1 MGSGVMTIIYDKL
14 MALDVP
20 PAEQSYGPKDC
31 ILYALGIGLGHD
43 PMSED
48 ELAFVYEKNLKVL
61 PSMGTVL
68 GHPGFWARERDT
80 GIDWLKIVN
89 GEQGITLQR
98 PLAPKGTVVGRLR
111 IVEVIDKG
119 PGKGALV
126 LSERKVT
133 DKATGQPIATVT
145 QTTFCRGDGGFGGP
159 PRQTPEP
166 HPIPSPAPDAVCDL
180 GTRPEAALIYRL
192 SGDLNPLH
200 SDPAVAKQA
209 GYPRPIM
216 HGLGNFGIAG
226 HAVLR
231 TFCGYDPR
239 KLVALACRFSA
250 PVFPG
255 ETLRT
260 EMWRDGNIVSFR
272 SRVVERDV
280 IAVNNGR
287 AELRP

>member
-1 MGSGVMTIIYDKL
+1 
-14 MALDVP
+14 
-20 PAEQSYGPKDC
+20 
-31 ILYALGIGLGHD
+31 
-43 PMSED
+43 
-48 ELAFVYEKNLKVL
+48 
-61 PSMGTVL
+61 
-68 GHPGFWARERDT
+68 
-80 GIDWLKIVN
+80 
-89 GEQGITLQR
+89 
-98 PLAPKGTVVGRLR
+98 VVGRLR

-133 DKATGQPIATVT
+133 DKATGEPVATVT

-159 PRQTPEP
+159 PRQPPEP
-166 HPIPSPAPDAVCDL
+166 HPIPSRVPDAVCDL
-180 GTRPEAALIYRL
+180 STRPEAALIYRL

-231 TFCGYDPR
+231 TFCGYDPD
-239 KLVALACRFSA
+239 KLVAFACRFSA

-260 EMWRDGNIVSFR
+260 EMWRDGKIVSFR

-287 AELRP
+287 GELRL